1 MSVSI
6 AEKSNPVSK
15 LKWEKSDSVWTMG
28 LYATAVGAGTLF
40 LPITVGSNSPVI
52 LLFIL
57 LLAFPLSYYSH
68 RALSR
73 FVLSSSH
80 REGDITHVVEEHFG
94 ARAGKLL
101 MLVYLMAFYPII
113 LVYSISITNAIQSFV
128 VHQLGDAE
136 LPRGLLVLGVMLG
149 LHLVLLA
156 GKQIVVSAISV
167 LALPMVAFLIGLSIY
182 LLPQWSLSYFS
193 ESQAVDW
200 RDPAFWKSLWLIV
213 PVMVFSFSHAPIIS
227 SFSAAQK
234 KRCQENADLRAK
246 RIIKYS
252 SMLICGSVLFFV
264 VSCVM
269 SLSQA
274 EMALA
279 RTDNISVLSAL
290 ANKFSNPLIA
300 YVGPLIAILAMSK
313 SFLGTSMGVS
323 EGTVSM
329 ESGACQGLG
338 LSLKESTIARVSSVI
353 LFMVT
358 AVITYLNPN
367 VLDIIERVSGPLI
380 AVILFL
386 LIYAVPLVMV
396 FAACS
401 IYRLPALK
409 RYRGPST
416 IFVLV
421 MGLLAI
427 SALIYDLL

>member
-80 REGDITHVVEEHFG
+80 KEGDITHVVEEHFG
-94 ARAGKLL
+94 AKAGKLL
-101 MLVYLMAFYPII
+101 MLVYLMAFYLII

-193 ESQAVDW
+193 ESQSVDW

-234 KRCQENADLRAK
+234 KRCQESADLRAK
-246 RIIKYS
+246 RIIKCS
-252 SMLICGSVLFFV
+252 SLLICGSVLFFV

-329 ESGACQGLG
+329 VSGACQGLG

-386 LIYAVPLVMV
+386 LP
-396 FAACS
+396 ACS

-416 IFVLV
+416 LFVLV

>member
-94 ARAGKLL
+94 AKAGKLL

-234 KRCQENADLRAK
+234 KRCQESADLRAK
-246 RIIKYS
+246 RIIKCS
-252 SMLICGSVLFFV
+252 SLLICGSVLFFV

-274 EMALA
+274 EMAQA
-279 RTDNISVLSAL
+279 RIDNISVLSAL

-329 ESGACQGLG
+329 VNGACQGLG
-338 LSLKESTIARVSSVI
+338 LSLREATIARVSSVI
-353 LFMVT
+353 LFVVT
-358 AVITYLNPN
+358 GVITYLNPN
-367 VLDIIERVSGPLI
+367 VLEIIEKVSGPLI

-386 LIYAVPLVMV
+386 LP
-396 FAACS
+396 ACS

-416 IFVLV
+416 LFVLV

>member
-94 ARAGKLL
+94 AKAGKLL
-101 MLVYLMAFYPII
+101 MLIYLMAFYPII

-234 KRCQENADLRAK
+234 KRCQESADLRAK

-329 ESGACQGLG
+329 VSGACQGLG

-386 LIYAVPLVMV
+386 LP
-396 FAACS
+396 ACS
-401 IYRLPALK
+401 IYRLPVLK

-416 IFVLV
+416 LFVLV

>member
-80 REGDITHVVEEHFG
+80 REGDITHVVEEHLG
-94 ARAGKLL
+94 AKAGKLL

-329 ESGACQGLG
+329 VSGACQGLG

-386 LIYAVPLVMV
+386 LP
-396 FAACS
+396 ACS

-416 IFVLV
+416 LFVLV

>member
-15 LKWEKSDSVWTMG
+15 FKWEKSDSVWTMG

-94 ARAGKLL
+94 AKAGKLL
-101 MLVYLMAFYPII
+101 MLIYLMAFYPII
-113 LVYSISITNAIQSFV
+113 LVYSISITNAIQSFA

-234 KRCQENADLRAK
+234 KRCQESADLRAK
-246 RIIKYS
+246 RIIKCS
-252 SMLICGSVLFFV
+252 SLLICGSVLFFV

-274 EMALA
+274 EMAQA
-279 RTDNISVLSAL
+279 RIDNISVLSAL

-329 ESGACQGLG
+329 VSGACQGLG
-338 LSLKESTIARVSSVI
+338 LSLRETTIARVSSVI
-353 LFMVT
+353 LFVVT
-358 AVITYLNPN
+358 GVITYLNPN
-367 VLDIIERVSGPLI
+367 VLEIIEKVSGPLI

-386 LIYAVPLVMV
+386 LP
-396 FAACS
+396 ACS

-416 IFVLV
+416 LFVLV

-427 SALIYDLL
+427 S

>member
-1 MSVSI
+1 MSIAI
-6 AEKSNPVSK
+6 AEKKNPASK

-57 LLAFPLSYYSH
+57 LMAFPLSYYSH

-73 FVLSSSH
+73 LVLSSSH

-94 ARAGKLL
+94 AKAGKLL

-113 LVYSISITNAIQSFV
+113 LVYSISITNAIESFM
-128 VHQLGDAE
+128 VHQLGGAV
-136 LPRGLLVLGVMLG
+136 LSSGWLVLAVMLG
-149 LHLVLLA
+149 LHLILLT
-156 GKQIVVSAISV
+156 GKQVVVSAISV
-167 LALPMVAFLIGLSIY
+167 LALPMVAFLLGISVY
-182 LLPQWSLSYFS
+182 LLPQWSLSYFT
-193 ESQAVDW
+193 ESQAVEW

-227 SFSAAQK
+227 SFTAAQK
-234 KRCQENADLRAK
+234 KRCHVSADVRSK
-246 RIIKYS
+246 RIIKCS
-252 SMLICGSVLFFV
+252 SLLICGSVLFFV
-264 VSCVM
+264 ISCVM

-329 ESGACQGLG
+329 VSGACQGLG
-338 LSLKESTIARVSSVI
+338 LSLREVTIARVSSVI
-353 LFMVT
+353 LFVVT
-358 AVITYLNPN
+358 GIITYLNPN
-367 VLDIIERVSGPLI
+367 VLDIIEKVSGPLI

-386 LIYAVPLVMV
+386 LPAY
-396 FAACS
+396 S
-401 IYRLPALK
+401 IYRLPALA

-416 IFVLV
+416 LFVMV
-421 MGLLAI
+421 VGLLAI

>member
-94 ARAGKLL
+94 AKAGKLL

-128 VHQLGDAE
+128 VHQLGHAE
-136 LPRGLLVLGVMLG
+136 LPRGLLVVGVMLG
-149 LHLVLLA
+149 LHLILLA

-167 LALPMVAFLIGLSIY
+167 LALPMVAFLIGLSVY

-234 KRCQENADLRAK
+234 KRCQESADLRAK

-252 SMLICGSVLFFV
+252 SLLICGSVLFFV

-329 ESGACQGLG
+329 VSGACQGLG

-386 LIYAVPLVMV
+386 LP
-396 FAACS
+396 ACS

-416 IFVLV
+416 LFVLV

>member
-80 REGDITHVVEEHFG
+80 KEGDITHVVEEHFG

-149 LHLVLLA
+149 LHLILLA

-193 ESQAVDW
+193 ESQAVEW

-234 KRCQENADLRAK
+234 KRCQESADLRAK

-329 ESGACQGLG
+329 VSGACQGLG

-358 AVITYLNPN
+358 ALITYLNPN

-386 LIYAVPLVMV
+386 LP
-396 FAACS
+396 ACS
-401 IYRLPALK
+401 IYRLPVLK

-416 IFVLV
+416 LFVLV

>member
-1 MSVSI
+1 MSVAI
-6 AEKSNPVSK
+6 AEKSNPASK

-57 LLAFPLSYYSH
+57 LMAFPLSYYSH

-128 VHQLGDAE
+128 VHQLGNAE
-136 LPRGLLVLGVMLG
+136 IPRGLLVLGVMLG

-182 LLPQWSLSYFS
+182 LLPQWSLFYFS
-193 ESQAVDW
+193 ESQGVDW

-234 KRCQENADLRAK
+234 KRCQTSADQRAK
-246 RIIKYS
+246 RIIKCS
-252 SMLICGSVLFFV
+252 SLLICGSVLFFV

-274 EMALA
+274 EMAQA
-279 RTDNISVLSAL
+279 RIDNISVLSAL

-329 ESGACQGLG
+329 VNGACRGLG
-338 LSLKESTIARVSSVI
+338 LSLREATIARVSSVI
-353 LFMVT
+353 LFVVT
-358 AVITYLNPN
+358 GVITYLNPN
-367 VLDIIERVSGPLI
+367 VLEIIEKVSGPLI

-386 LIYAVPLVMV
+386 LP
-396 FAACS
+396 ACS

-409 RYRGPST
+409 RYRGAST
-416 IFVLV
+416 LFVLV
-421 MGLLAI
+421 IGLLAI

>member
-80 REGDITHVVEEHFG
+80 KEGDITHVVEEHFG

-128 VHQLGDAE
+128 VHQLGDVE
-136 LPRGLLVLGVMLG
+136 IPRGLLVLGVMLG

-234 KRCQENADLRAK
+234 KRCQESADLRAK
-246 RIIKYS
+246 RIIKCS
-252 SMLICGSVLFFV
+252 SLLICGSVLFFV

-274 EMALA
+274 EMAQA
-279 RTDNISVLSAL
+279 RIDNISVLSAL

-329 ESGACQGLG
+329 VSGACQGLG
-338 LSLKESTIARVSSVI
+338 LSLREATIARVSSVI
-353 LFMVT
+353 LFVVT
-358 AVITYLNPN
+358 GVITYLNPN
-367 VLDIIERVSGPLI
+367 VLEIIEKVSGPLI

-386 LIYAVPLVMV
+386 LP
-396 FAACS
+396 ACS

-409 RYRGPST
+409 RYRGAST
-416 IFVLV
+416 LFVLV
-421 MGLLAI
+421 IGLLAI

>member
-80 REGDITHVVEEHFG
+80 KEGDITHVVEEHFG
-94 ARAGKLL
+94 AKAGKLL

-136 LPRGLLVLGVMLG
+136 IPRGLLVLGVMLG

-234 KRCQENADLRAK
+234 KRCQESADLRAK

-329 ESGACQGLG
+329 VSGACQGLG

-367 VLDIIERVSGPLI
+367 VLDIIERISGPLI

-386 LIYAVPLVMV
+386 LP
-396 FAACS
+396 ACS

-416 IFVLV
+416 LFVLV

>member
-94 ARAGKLL
+94 AKAGKLL

-200 RDPAFWKSLWLIV
+200 REPAFWKSLWLIV

-234 KRCQENADLRAK
+234 KRCQESADLRAK

-269 SLSQA
+269 SLSQT

-329 ESGACQGLG
+329 VSGACQGLG

-386 LIYAVPLVMV
+386 LP
-396 FAACS
+396 ACS

-416 IFVLV
+416 LFVLV

>member
-94 ARAGKLL
+94 AKAGKLL

-182 LLPQWSLSYFS
+182 LLPQWSLSYFT

-234 KRCQENADLRAK
+234 KRCHESADLRAK

-329 ESGACQGLG
+329 VSGACQGLG

-386 LIYAVPLVMV
+386 LP
-396 FAACS
+396 ACS

-409 RYRGPST
+409 RYRGSST

>member
-94 ARAGKLL
+94 AKAGKLL

-156 GKQIVVSAISV
+156 GKQIVVSAISM

-182 LLPQWSLSYFS
+182 LLPQWSLSYFT

-234 KRCQENADLRAK
+234 KRCQESADLRAK

-329 ESGACQGLG
+329 VSGACQGLG

-386 LIYAVPLVMV
+386 LP
-396 FAACS
+396 ACS
-401 IYRLPALK
+401 IYRLPVLK

-416 IFVLV
+416 LFVLV

>member
-1 MSVSI
+1 MNVSI

-94 ARAGKLL
+94 TKAGKLL
-101 MLVYLMAFYPII
+101 MLVYLTAFYPII

-128 VHQLGDAE
+128 VHQLGHAE
-136 LPRGLLVLGVMLG
+136 LPRGLLVVGVMLG
-149 LHLVLLA
+149 LHLILLA

-167 LALPMVAFLIGLSIY
+167 LALPMVAFLIGLSVY

-234 KRCQENADLRAK
+234 KRCQERADLRAK

-252 SMLICGSVLFFV
+252 SLLICGSVLFFV

-329 ESGACQGLG
+329 VSGACQGLG

-386 LIYAVPLVMV
+386 LP
-396 FAACS
+396 ACS

-416 IFVLV
+416 LFVLV

>member
-6 AEKSNPVSK
+6 AEKSHPVSK

-80 REGDITHVVEEHFG
+80 KEGDITHVVEEHFG

-128 VHQLGDAE
+128 VHQLGDAA

-182 LLPQWSLSYFS
+182 LLPQWSLSYFT
-193 ESQAVDW
+193 ESQAVEW

-234 KRCQENADLRAK
+234 KRCQESADLRAK

-329 ESGACQGLG
+329 VSGACQGLG

-358 AVITYLNPN
+358 ALITYLNPN

-386 LIYAVPLVMV
+386 LP
-396 FAACS
+396 ACS

-416 IFVLV
+416 LFVLV

>member
-80 REGDITHVVEEHFG
+80 REGDITHVVGEHFG
-94 ARAGKLL
+94 AKAGKLL

-156 GKQIVVSAISV
+156 GKQIVVSAISM

-182 LLPQWSLSYFS
+182 LLPQWSLSYFT

-234 KRCQENADLRAK
+234 KRCQESADLRAK

-329 ESGACQGLG
+329 VSGACQGLG

-386 LIYAVPLVMV
+386 LP
-396 FAACS
+396 ACS
-401 IYRLPALK
+401 IYRLPVLK

-416 IFVLV
+416 LFVLV

>member
-94 ARAGKLL
+94 AKAGKLL

-128 VHQLGDAE
+128 VHQLGQAE
-136 LPRGLLVLGVMLG
+136 LPRGLLVVGVMLG
-149 LHLVLLA
+149 LHLILLA

-234 KRCQENADLRAK
+234 KRCQESADLRAK

-252 SMLICGSVLFFV
+252 SLLICGSVLFFV

-329 ESGACQGLG
+329 VSGACQGLG

-386 LIYAVPLVMV
+386 LP
-396 FAACS
+396 ACS

-416 IFVLV
+416 LFVLV

>member
-136 LPRGLLVLGVMLG
+136 LPRSLLVLGVMLG

-234 KRCQENADLRAK
+234 KRCQESADLRAK

-329 ESGACQGLG
+329 VSGACQGLG

-386 LIYAVPLVMV
+386 LP
-396 FAACS
+396 ACS

-416 IFVLV
+416 LFVLV

>member
-6 AEKSNPVSK
+6 AEKSSPVSK
-15 LKWEKSDSVWTMG
+15 LKWEKSDLVWTMG

-94 ARAGKLL
+94 AKAGKLL

-128 VHQLGDAE
+128 VHQLGNAE
-136 LPRGLLVLGVMLG
+136 LPRGLLVVGVMLG
-149 LHLVLLA
+149 LHLILLA

-167 LALPMVAFLIGLSIY
+167 LALPMVAFLIGLSVY

-234 KRCQENADLRAK
+234 KRCQESADLRAK

-252 SMLICGSVLFFV
+252 SLLICGSVLFFV

-329 ESGACQGLG
+329 VSGACQGLG

-386 LIYAVPLVMV
+386 LP
-396 FAACS
+396 ACS

-416 IFVLV
+416 LFVLV

>member
-128 VHQLGDAE
+128 VHQLGNAE
-136 LPRGLLVLGVMLG
+136 LPRGLLVVGVMLG
-149 LHLVLLA
+149 LHLILLA

-167 LALPMVAFLIGLSIY
+167 LALPMVAFLIGLSVY

-193 ESQAVDW
+193 ESQAVEW

-234 KRCQENADLRAK
+234 KRCQESADLRAK
-246 RIIKYS
+246 RIIKCS
-252 SMLICGSVLFFV
+252 SLLICGSVLFFV

-329 ESGACQGLG
+329 VSGACQGLG

-386 LIYAVPLVMV
+386 LP
-396 FAACS
+396 ACS

-416 IFVLV
+416 LFVLV

>member
-80 REGDITHVVEEHFG
+80 KEGDITHVVEEHFG
-94 ARAGKLL
+94 AKAGKLL
-101 MLVYLMAFYPII
+101 MLVYLVAFYPII

-128 VHQLGDAE
+128 VHQLGNAE
-136 LPRGLLVLGVMLG
+136 IPRGLLVLGVMLG

-246 RIIKYS
+246 RIIKCS

-329 ESGACQGLG
+329 VSGACQGLG

-386 LIYAVPLVMV
+386 LP
-396 FAACS
+396 ACS

-416 IFVLV
+416 LFVLV

>member
-128 VHQLGDAE
+128 VHQLGYAE

-193 ESQAVDW
+193 ESQSVDW

-234 KRCQENADLRAK
+234 KRCQESADLRAK

-329 ESGACQGLG
+329 VSGACQGLG

-386 LIYAVPLVMV
+386 LP
-396 FAACS
+396 ACS

-416 IFVLV
+416 LFVLV

>member
-1 MSVSI
+1 
-6 AEKSNPVSK
+6 
-15 LKWEKSDSVWTMG
+15 MG

-101 MLVYLMAFYPII
+101 MLVYLTAFYPII

-136 LPRGLLVLGVMLG
+136 IPRGLLVLGVMLG

-167 LALPMVAFLIGLSIY
+167 LALPMVAFLSGLSIY

-234 KRCQENADLRAK
+234 KRCQESADLRAK
-246 RIIKYS
+246 RIIKCS
-252 SMLICGSVLFFV
+252 SLLICGSVLFFV

-274 EMALA
+274 EMAQA
-279 RTDNISVLSAL
+279 RIDNISVLSAL

-329 ESGACQGLG
+329 VSGACQGLG
-338 LSLKESTIARVSSVI
+338 LSLREATIARVSSVI
-353 LFMVT
+353 LFVVT
-358 AVITYLNPN
+358 GVITYLNPN
-367 VLDIIERVSGPLI
+367 VLEIIEKVSGPLI

-386 LIYAVPLVMV
+386 LP
-396 FAACS
+396 ACS

-409 RYRGPST
+409 RYRGAST
-416 IFVLV
+416 LFVLV
-421 MGLLAI
+421 IGLLAI

>member
-80 REGDITHVVEEHFG
+80 KEGDITHVVEEHFG

-101 MLVYLMAFYPII
+101 MLVYLTAFYPII

-136 LPRGLLVLGVMLG
+136 IPRGLLVLGVMLG

-234 KRCQENADLRAK
+234 KRCQESADLRAK
-246 RIIKYS
+246 RIIKCS
-252 SMLICGSVLFFV
+252 SLLICGSVLFFV

-274 EMALA
+274 EMAQA
-279 RTDNISVLSAL
+279 RIDNISVLSAL

-329 ESGACQGLG
+329 VSGACQGLG
-338 LSLKESTIARVSSVI
+338 LSLRETTIARVSSVI
-353 LFMVT
+353 LFVVT
-358 AVITYLNPN
+358 GVITYLNPN
-367 VLDIIERVSGPLI
+367 VLEIIEKVSGPLI

-386 LIYAVPLVMV
+386 LP
-396 FAACS
+396 ACS

-409 RYRGPST
+409 RYRGAST
-416 IFVLV
+416 LFVLV
-421 MGLLAI
+421 IGLLAI

>member
-6 AEKSNPVSK
+6 AEKSDPVSK

-94 ARAGKLL
+94 AKAGKLL

-193 ESQAVDW
+193 ESQAVEW

-234 KRCQENADLRAK
+234 KRCQESADLRAK

-329 ESGACQGLG
+329 VSGACQGLG

-386 LIYAVPLVMV
+386 LP
-396 FAACS
+396 ACS

-416 IFVLV
+416 LFVLV

>member
-1 MSVSI
+1 
-6 AEKSNPVSK
+6 
-15 LKWEKSDSVWTMG
+15 MG

-80 REGDITHVVEEHFG
+80 KEGDITHVVEEHFG

-136 LPRGLLVLGVMLG
+136 IPRGLLVLGVMLG

-234 KRCQENADLRAK
+234 KRCQESADLRAK
-246 RIIKYS
+246 RIIKCS
-252 SMLICGSVLFFV
+252 SLLICGSVLFFV

-274 EMALA
+274 EMAQA
-279 RTDNISVLSAL
+279 RIDNISVLSAL

-329 ESGACQGLG
+329 VSGACQGLG
-338 LSLKESTIARVSSVI
+338 LSLREATIARVSSVI
-353 LFMVT
+353 LFVVT
-358 AVITYLNPN
+358 GVITYLNPN
-367 VLDIIERVSGPLI
+367 VLEIIEKVSGPLI

-386 LIYAVPLVMV
+386 LP
-396 FAACS
+396 ACS

-409 RYRGPST
+409 RYRGAST
-416 IFVLV
+416 LFVLV
-421 MGLLAI
+421 IGLLAI

>member
-94 ARAGKLL
+94 AKAGKLL

-128 VHQLGDAE
+128 VHQLGNAE
-136 LPRGLLVLGVMLG
+136 LPRGLLVVGVMLG
-149 LHLVLLA
+149 LHLILLA

-167 LALPMVAFLIGLSIY
+167 LALPMVAFLIGLSVY

-234 KRCQENADLRAK
+234 KRCQESADLRAK

-252 SMLICGSVLFFV
+252 SLLICGSVLFFV

-329 ESGACQGLG
+329 VSGACQGLG

-386 LIYAVPLVMV
+386 LP
-396 FAACS
+396 ACS

-416 IFVLV
+416 LFVLV

>member
-80 REGDITHVVEEHFG
+80 KEGDITHVVEEHFG

-101 MLVYLMAFYPII
+101 MLVYLTAFYPII

-136 LPRGLLVLGVMLG
+136 IPRGLLVLGVMLG

-193 ESQAVDW
+193 ESQAVEW

-234 KRCQENADLRAK
+234 KRCQESADLRAK
-246 RIIKYS
+246 RIIKCS

-329 ESGACQGLG
+329 VSGACQGLG

-386 LIYAVPLVMV
+386 LP
-396 FAACS
+396 ACS

-416 IFVLV
+416 LFVLV

>member
-128 VHQLGDAE
+128 VHQLGYAE

-156 GKQIVVSAISV
+156 GKQLVVSAISV

-193 ESQAVDW
+193 ESQSVDW

-234 KRCQENADLRAK
+234 KRCQESADLRAK
-246 RIIKYS
+246 RIIKCS

-329 ESGACQGLG
+329 VSGACQGLG

-386 LIYAVPLVMV
+386 LP
-396 FAACS
+396 ACS

-416 IFVLV
+416 LFVLV

>member
-80 REGDITHVVEEHFG
+80 KEGDITHVVEEHFG
-94 ARAGKLL
+94 AKAGKLL

-234 KRCQENADLRAK
+234 KRCQESADLRAK

-274 EMALA
+274 EMVLA

-329 ESGACQGLG
+329 VSGACQGLG

-386 LIYAVPLVMV
+386 LP
-396 FAACS
+396 ACS

-416 IFVLV
+416 LFVLV

>member
-15 LKWEKSDSVWTMG
+15 FKWEKSDSVWTMG

-94 ARAGKLL
+94 AKAGKLL

-113 LVYSISITNAIQSFV
+113 LVYSISITNAIQSFA

-234 KRCQENADLRAK
+234 KRCQESADLRAK
-246 RIIKYS
+246 RIIKCS
-252 SMLICGSVLFFV
+252 SLLICGSVLFFV

-274 EMALA
+274 EMAQA
-279 RTDNISVLSAL
+279 RIDNISVLSAL

-329 ESGACQGLG
+329 VSGACQGLG
-338 LSLKESTIARVSSVI
+338 LSLRETTIARVSSVI
-353 LFMVT
+353 LFVVT
-358 AVITYLNPN
+358 GVITYLNPN
-367 VLDIIERVSGPLI
+367 VLEIIEKVSGPLI

-386 LIYAVPLVMV
+386 LP
-396 FAACS
+396 ACS

-416 IFVLV
+416 LFVLV
-421 MGLLAI
+421 MGLL
-427 SALIYDLL
+427 

>member
-94 ARAGKLL
+94 AKAGKLL

-193 ESQAVDW
+193 ESQSVDW

-234 KRCQENADLRAK
+234 KRCQESADLRAK

-269 SLSQA
+269 SLSQV

-329 ESGACQGLG
+329 VSGACQGLG

-386 LIYAVPLVMV
+386 LP
-396 FAACS
+396 ACS

-416 IFVLV
+416 LFVLV

>member
-94 ARAGKLL
+94 AKAGKLL

-128 VHQLGDAE
+128 VHQLGNAE
-136 LPRGLLVLGVMLG
+136 LPRGLLVVGVMLG
-149 LHLVLLA
+149 LHLILLA

-167 LALPMVAFLIGLSIY
+167 LALPMVAFLIGLSVY

-193 ESQAVDW
+193 ESQAVEW

-234 KRCQENADLRAK
+234 KRCQESADLRAK
-246 RIIKYS
+246 RIIKCS
-252 SMLICGSVLFFV
+252 SLLICGSVLFFV

-329 ESGACQGLG
+329 VSGACQGLG
-338 LSLKESTIARVSSVI
+338 LSLKELTIARVSSVI

-386 LIYAVPLVMV
+386 LP
-396 FAACS
+396 ACS

-416 IFVLV
+416 LFVLV

>member
-80 REGDITHVVEEHFG
+80 KEGDITHVVEEHFG
-94 ARAGKLL
+94 AKAGKLL

-149 LHLVLLA
+149 LHLILLA

-193 ESQAVDW
+193 ESQAVEW

-234 KRCQENADLRAK
+234 KRCQESADLRAK

-329 ESGACQGLG
+329 VSGACQGLG

-353 LFMVT
+353 LFLVT
-358 AVITYLNPN
+358 ALITYLNPN

-386 LIYAVPLVMV
+386 LP
-396 FAACS
+396 ACS
-401 IYRLPALK
+401 IYRLPVLK

-416 IFVLV
+416 LFVLV

>member
-6 AEKSNPVSK
+6 AEKSHPVSK

-182 LLPQWSLSYFS
+182 LLPQWSLSYFT
-193 ESQAVDW
+193 ESQAVEW

-234 KRCQENADLRAK
+234 KRCQDSADLRAK
-246 RIIKYS
+246 RIIKCS

-329 ESGACQGLG
+329 VSGACQGLG

-386 LIYAVPLVMV
+386 LP
-396 FAACS
+396 ACS

-416 IFVLV
+416 LFVLV

>member
-1 MSVSI
+1 MSVAI
-6 AEKSNPVSK
+6 AEKSNPASK

-57 LLAFPLSYYSH
+57 LMAFPLSYYSH

-128 VHQLGDAE
+128 VHQLGNAE

-149 LHLVLLA
+149 LHLILLA

-234 KRCQENADLRAK
+234 KRCQESADRRAK
-246 RIIKYS
+246 RIIKCS

-329 ESGACQGLG
+329 VSGACQGLG
-338 LSLKESTIARVSSVI
+338 LSLRESTIARVSSVI

-386 LIYAVPLVMV
+386 LP
-396 FAACS
+396 ACS

-416 IFVLV
+416 LFVLV

>member
-80 REGDITHVVEEHFG
+80 KEGDITHVVEEHFG

-136 LPRGLLVLGVMLG
+136 IPRGLLVLGVMLG

-234 KRCQENADLRAK
+234 KRCQESADLRAK
-246 RIIKYS
+246 RIIKCS
-252 SMLICGSVLFFV
+252 SLLICGSVLFFV

-274 EMALA
+274 EMAQA
-279 RTDNISVLSAL
+279 RIDNISVLSAL

-329 ESGACQGLG
+329 VSGACQGLG
-338 LSLKESTIARVSSVI
+338 LSLREATIARVSSVI
-353 LFMVT
+353 LFVVT
-358 AVITYLNPN
+358 GIITYLNPN
-367 VLDIIERVSGPLI
+367 VLEIIEKVSGPLI

-386 LIYAVPLVMV
+386 LP
-396 FAACS
+396 ACS

-409 RYRGPST
+409 RYRGAST
-416 IFVLV
+416 LFVLV
-421 MGLLAI
+421 IGLLAI

>member
-1 MSVSI
+1 MSLAI
-6 AEKSNPVSK
+6 AEKSNTVSK

-80 REGDITHVVEEHFG
+80 REGDITHVVVEHFG
-94 ARAGKLL
+94 ARAGQLL

-113 LVYSISITNAIQSFV
+113 LVYSISITNAIQSFLV
-128 VHQLGDAE
+128 NQLGSAE
-136 LPRGLLVLGVMLG
+136 LPRGWLVLGVMLG
-149 LHLVLLA
+149 LHLILLA
-156 GKQIVVSAISV
+156 GKHIVVSAISV
-167 LALPMVAFLIGLSIY
+167 LALPMVAFLLGLSFY
-182 LLPQWSLSYFS
+182 LLPQWSLSYFT

-200 RDPAFWKSLWLIV
+200 HDPAFWKSLWLIV

-234 KRCQENADLRAK
+234 KRDHQHADQLSR
-246 RIIKYS
+246 RIIKCS
-252 SMLICGSVLFFV
+252 SLLICGSVMFFV

-279 RTDNISVLSAL
+279 RNDNISVLSAL

-329 ESGACQGLG
+329 VSGACQGLG
-338 LSLKESTIARVSSVI
+338 LSLKKSTITRVSSLI
-353 LFMVT
+353 LFVVT
-358 AVITYLNPN
+358 GVITYLNPN
-367 VLDIIERVSGPLI
+367 VLDIIERISGPLI

-386 LIYAVPLVMV
+386 LP
-396 FAACS
+396 ACS

-409 RYRGPST
+409 RYRGAST
-416 IFVLV
+416 LFVLV

-427 SALIYDLL
+427 SALIYDLF

>member
-52 LLFIL
+52 FLFIL

-80 REGDITHVVEEHFG
+80 KEGDITHVVEEHFG
-94 ARAGKLL
+94 AKAGKLL

-234 KRCQENADLRAK
+234 KRCQESADLRAK

-329 ESGACQGLG
+329 VSGACQGLG

-386 LIYAVPLVMV
+386 LP
-396 FAACS
+396 ACS

-416 IFVLV
+416 LFVLV